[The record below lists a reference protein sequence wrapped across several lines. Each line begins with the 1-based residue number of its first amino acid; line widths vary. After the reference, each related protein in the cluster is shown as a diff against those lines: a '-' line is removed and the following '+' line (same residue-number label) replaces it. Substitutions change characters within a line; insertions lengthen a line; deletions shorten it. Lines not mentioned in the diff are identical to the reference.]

1 MIKMASGMD
10 HGRVG
15 PTTTTTTN
23 DVVQYGG
30 HPANTKSC
38 SLVWN
43 AIPALWYLFSLFMVV
58 FPYMRWLHHYTRCLI
73 HYIRYLVRYM
83 WCIVYYRRCFFSSY
97 AVLTAFYGVIFSL
110 YAVLFLLCAVANS
123 LYAVLFSRGY
133 AKHRND
139 YLLGDRLCKCVTH
152 SDVNFWPRTWRV
164 WVWVSCRPPRL
175 RAAILVLEVR
185 FCESI

>member
-1 MIKMASGMD
+1 
-10 HGRVG
+10 
-15 PTTTTTTN
+15 
-23 DVVQYGG
+23 
-30 HPANTKSC
+30 
-38 SLVWN
+38 
-43 AIPALWYLFSLFMVV
+43 
-58 FPYMRWLHHYTRCLI
+58 
-73 HYIRYLVRYM
+73 M

-164 WVWVSCRPPRL
+164 WV
-175 RAAILVLEVR
+175 
-185 FCESI
+185 